1 MTSRRTLTFAL
12 SNFELWE
19 GRQAHISV
27 RGNVHVLCY
36 TFHGKHFFT
45 MISLETT
52 PEKETRKDT
61 LILAKQRGPNV
72 YRKKKKKKKVLPLS
86 KVINVSVRN
95 IMN

>member
-1 MTSRRTLTFAL
+1 MTSGRTLTFAL

-45 MISLETT
+45 VISLETT
-52 PEKETRKDT
+52 PEQETRKDT
-61 LILAKQRGPNV
+61 LILAKQRGPSV
-72 YRKKKKKKKVLPLS
+72 YRKKKINKVLPLS

-95 IMN
+95 VMN